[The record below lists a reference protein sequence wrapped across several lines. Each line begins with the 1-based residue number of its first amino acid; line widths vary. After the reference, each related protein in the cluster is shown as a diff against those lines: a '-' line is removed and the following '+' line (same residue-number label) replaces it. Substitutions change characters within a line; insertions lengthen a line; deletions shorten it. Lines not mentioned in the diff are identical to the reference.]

1 MGRQQGKDYARVL
14 GLLKEPTEEEVK
26 RAFRRLAL
34 KYHPDKVLTVDH
46 LTQILKYCAYIL
58 FGNVRKRNKEIGV
71 FTESVRISLHVF
83 QNDSQWAE
91 EKFKEI
97 AEAYE
102 ALLADNRSSC
112 PTESE
117 QRPVDSFK
125 CAGCGKTLKN
135 RHAFKCHLQLYPGH
149 R

>member
-1 MGRQQGKDYARVL
+1 MGSLARSIWGRQQGKDYARVL
-14 GLLKEPTEEEVK
+14 GLLKEPTEDEVK

-34 KYHPDKVLTVDH
+34 KYHPDK
-46 LTQILKYCAYIL
+46 
-58 FGNVRKRNKEIGV
+58 
-71 FTESVRISLHVF
+71 
-83 QNDSQWAE
+83 NDSQWAE

-102 ALLADNRSSC
+102 ALLADNRSSW
-112 PTESE
+112 PAESE
-117 QRPVDSFK
+117 QKPVDSFK

>member
-1 MGRQQGKDYARVL
+1 MIISFPFEERARFSIHVL
-14 GLLKEPTEEEVK
+14 
-26 RAFRRLAL
+26 
-34 KYHPDKVLTVDH
+34 
-46 LTQILKYCAYIL
+46 
-58 FGNVRKRNKEIGV
+58 
-71 FTESVRISLHVF
+71 

-102 ALLADNRSSC
+102 ALLAENRSGSF
-112 PTESE
+112 TAESD
-117 QRPVDSFK
+117 QRPGDSFK

>member
-1 MGRQQGKDYARVL
+1 MIPVL
-14 GLLKEPTEEEVK
+14 
-26 RAFRRLAL
+26 
-34 KYHPDKVLTVDH
+34 
-46 LTQILKYCAYIL
+46 
-58 FGNVRKRNKEIGV
+58 
-71 FTESVRISLHVF
+71 

-102 ALLADNRSSC
+102 ALLGENRSSLA
-112 PTESE
+112 ESE
-117 QRPVDSFK
+117 QRTAADSFK

-135 RHAFKCHLQLYPGH
+135 RHAYKCHLQLYPGH

>member
-1 MGRQQGKDYARVL
+1 ML

-34 KYHPDKVLTVDH
+34 KYHPDKVFAVLVVTH
-46 LTQILKYCAYIL
+46 KLKFNDYLKFVQRAHFL
-58 FGNVRKRNKEIGV
+58 
-71 FTESVRISLHVF
+71 
-83 QNDSQWAE
+83 QNDSEWAE

-102 ALLADNRSSC
+102 ALLADNRSDSFT
-112 PTESE
+112 TESV

-125 CAGCGKTLKN
+125 CTGCGKTLKN